1 MARLSLVAFLA
12 LAFSGVAFAAPPAS
26 QEIVA
31 AGDAHT
37 TAGWS
42 YSVCGMSFL
51 VPRDPTCR
59 TKRRHVGD
67 PNDIVTIKSLNI
79 SPDPPK
85 PGQQLTVTVDA
96 FTSETIEVSGPGDCG
111 VEHRL
116 TAWLRKVPMPTS
128 PSSLVWSSY

>member
-1 MARLSLVAFLA
+1 MARLSLAAFLA

-31 AGDAHT
+31 FGDAHT

-42 YSVCGMSFL
+42 YSVCGTLLL
-51 VPRDPTCR
+51 VPQDATYR
-59 TKRRHVGD
+59 TERRHAGD
-67 PNDIVTIKSLNI
+67 PSDIVTIKSLNI

-85 PGQQLTVTVDA
+85 PGQQLTVTVNA
-96 FTSETIEVSGPGDCG
+96 YTSETIEVSEPGDCG
-111 VEHRL
+111 VEYWL
-116 TAWLRKVPMPTS
+116 TPWLRKVPMRMS